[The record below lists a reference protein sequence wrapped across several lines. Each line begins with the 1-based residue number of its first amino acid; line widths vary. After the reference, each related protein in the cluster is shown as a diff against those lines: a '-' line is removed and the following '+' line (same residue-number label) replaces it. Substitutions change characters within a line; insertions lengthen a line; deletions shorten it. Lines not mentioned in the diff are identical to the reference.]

1 MVLARTEKRR
11 HLAVLC
17 LLNCRAEEP
26 DLLLAFC
33 VVVLSPPIRFRL
45 SQLAILFLPHI
56 FLGQLRA
63 NSCARQLRGFCFP
76 GSSRTPQVPP
86 TKHPL
91 ALGAAASR
99 FWVPQENGARKR
111 RNIHVLRIRSPSNR
125 LSRQEPRAQV

>member
-56 FLGQLRA
+56 FLGTASGQFLRPA
-63 NSCARQLRGFCFP
+63 ASRLLLSRFLPYPIGFHP
-76 GSSRTPQVPP
+76 IKQ
-86 TKHPL
+86 PL
-91 ALGAAASR
+91 ALEAAAS
-99 FWVPQENGARKR
+99 
-111 RNIHVLRIRSPSNR
+111 
-125 LSRQEPRAQV
+125 